1 MFASNKK
8 PIFIGTEIYSRF
20 ALNKTDLE
28 NALVSGLKDNFLG
41 VDSAECYGAGFSE
54 KVIGDFFS
62 NEQSNFLIATKF
74 GHVQKQNTLQDS
86 FTVDSVERQLKS
98 SLQNLQRNSIDI
110 YYFHSGS
117 NEHFL
122 QPDMWNFLQHQKSM
136 GVIKNLGLSL
146 KHDLVKN
153 RDYIQ
158 INKASGYEISVVQTV
173 LNPLHQHSL
182 DYVIQAARSSGITV
196 VGRMP
201 LAKGLIPKMSLEDL
215 EEIIMPNPHVKDLI
229 TNYWH
234 KFNLGDK
241 SLVDAIK
248 IGLTLNWCLQK
259 VDAVVMAHNSAEQL
273 KMNSR
278 VFEAILFAED

>member
-1 MFASNKK
+1 
-8 PIFIGTEIYSRF
+8 
-20 ALNKTDLE
+20 
-28 NALVSGLKDNFLG
+28 
-41 VDSAECYGAGFSE
+41 
-54 KVIGDFFS
+54 
-62 NEQSNFLIATKF
+62 
-74 GHVQKQNTLQDS
+74 
-86 FTVDSVERQLKS
+86 
-98 SLQNLQRNSIDI
+98 
-110 YYFHSGS
+110 
-117 NEHFL
+117 
-122 QPDMWNFLQHQKSM
+122 
-136 GVIKNLGLSL
+136 
-146 KHDLVKN
+146 
-153 RDYIQ
+153 
-158 INKASGYEISVVQTV
+158 
-173 LNPLHQHSL
+173 
-182 DYVIQAARSSGITV
+182 
-196 VGRMP
+196 MP